1 MALIWHDSDEGRVSV
16 VLCET
21 LPAANGRRK
30 RERAPATFRGTWQR
44 GLPPATT
51 GGCVAEP
58 EKFWVPAFA
67 GMTRV
72 R

>member
-30 RERAPATFRGTWQR
+30 RERAPATFRGISQR
-44 GLPPATT
+44 GS
-51 GGCVAEP
+51 VAEP